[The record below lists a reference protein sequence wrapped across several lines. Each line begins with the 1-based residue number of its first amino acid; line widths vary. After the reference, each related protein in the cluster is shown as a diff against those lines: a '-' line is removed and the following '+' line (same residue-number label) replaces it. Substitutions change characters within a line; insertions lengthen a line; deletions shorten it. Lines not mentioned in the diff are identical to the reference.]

1 VETLFMKSVITFLCV
16 VCAFAAVAQHRLY
29 GTASTTMYSRQL
41 DETSALMTDAMGQ
54 PVYPQQKY
62 KWEGEVYFPNNY
74 TYATITVPSGK
85 KYRNIRAKINLVDG
99 SLLFTDSSNAEF
111 VAVLPVLKIEFEDIL
126 NQSIITF
133 IKVKEDTSNTLY
145 QQLDSGKISLLKKIY
160 LTYKDQMGYG
170 TTNVT
175 RIFEQK
181 HSYFTYS
188 NAQLILLNRS
198 KATIMKILADK
209 SHELEAY
216 MEKEKIKLRKEEDLI
231 NIFHFY
237 NSLK

>member
-1 VETLFMKSVITFLCV
+1 MKSIITVLFSV
-16 VCAFAAVAQHRLY
+16 VTFATVAQHRLY

-62 KWEGEVYFPNNY
+62 KWEGQVSFPANY
-74 TYATITVPSGK
+74 TYANITTPSGK
-85 KYRNIRAKINLVDG
+85 TYRNIRAKINLVDG
-99 SLLFTDSSNAEF
+99 SLLFTDSSNSEF
-111 VAVLPVLKIEFEDIL
+111 VAVLPIRKITFEDVL

-170 TTNVT
+170 TTSVT

-181 HSYFTYS
+181 YSYFIYS
-188 NAQLILLNRS
+188 NTELLPLDRS
-198 KATIMKILADK
+198 KASLLKMLADK
-209 SHELEAY
+209 GQEVEAF
-216 MEKEKIKLRKEEDLI
+216 MERENIKLRKEEDLI
-231 NIFHFY
+231 KVFHFY